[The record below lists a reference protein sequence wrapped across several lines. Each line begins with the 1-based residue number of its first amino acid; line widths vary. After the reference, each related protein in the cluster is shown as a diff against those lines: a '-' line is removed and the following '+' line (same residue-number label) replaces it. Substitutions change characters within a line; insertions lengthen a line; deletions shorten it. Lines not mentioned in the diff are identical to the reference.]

1 MDWAIGV
8 DVGGTFTDLYLHNT
22 KTGAFHIGKT
32 PSTPHD
38 PAEAIVTGLL
48 DICKANSV
56 SLKQINSKKVLKFI
70 KLRSNLVQSF
80 KVYKT

>member
-22 KTGAFHIGKT
+22 KTGAFYIGKT
-32 PSTPHD
+32 PSTPHN

-56 SLKQINSKKVLKFI
+56 SLNQINRLSHGTTVGTNTLI
-70 KLRSNLVQSF
+70 QRSGSRVA
-80 KVYKT
+80 